1 MSEIPRAEYPRP
13 QFERDNWM
21 TLNGTWQFSFGEPVY
36 DRQIVVPFACET
48 ALSGIGDTGFHPVVW
63 YKRLFVLPEDMRGR
77 TVYLHFGAVDYSCRV
92 YVNGAFVGGHEGG
105 HVSFTL
111 DVTHA
116 LVVDGENT
124 IELRAEDDY
133 TDMEM
138 PRGKQFWERESR
150 SIFYSRTTG
159 IWQSVWLEAVN
170 QQHVKNCMI
179 TPLLDERAVRFE
191 WETTAA
197 PETQLEIDISFEGMP
212 AAHSVVNA
220 ALGSVTVPISQH
232 TLQKWNF
239 VEDLTWSPENPRL
252 FDVTLRLVCGDV
264 AHDTVRTYFGMRKV
278 SIENGV
284 FMLNNRPYYQRLVL
298 DQGYWPESL
307 LTAPTDEAFV
317 RDIELVKAMGFNGVR
332 KHQKVEDPRFLYH
345 ADRMGLLVWGEMAAA
360 YVYSRKSAMRNY
372 REWQEAVLRDY
383 NHPCIVAWT
392 PLNESWG
399 VQEILT
405 DPMQQAHAQ
414 ALYHMIH
421 SLDATRPVIDN
432 DGWEHTG
439 GDILSIHDY
448 TPDGKTLAA
457 HMANREAVLGMH
469 PGGRCV
475 FARGYGDQGQP
486 IMMTEFGGTRYAPGT
501 DVERSW
507 GYSDVQSQEA
517 FLDRYS
523 EQVAALYAS
532 PVVQGF
538 CYTQLTDIETEENGL
553 LFYDRRPKAPLEE
566 IRRRTMGEGC

>member
-1 MSEIPRAEYPRP
+1 MSKIPRAEYPRP
-13 QFERDNWM
+13 QFVRDNWM
-21 TLNGTWQFSFGEPVY
+21 TLNGTWQFSYDDPVY
-36 DRQIVVPFACET
+36 DKTIVVPYACET
-48 ALSGIGDTGFHPVVW
+48 ELSGIGDTGFHPVVW
-63 YKRLFVLPEDMRGR
+63 YKRTFMLPDAMRGKK
-77 TVYLHFGAVDYSCRV
+77 VLLHLGAVDYSCRV
-92 YVNGAFVGGHEGG
+92 YVNGSFIGSHEGG
-105 HVSFTL
+105 HVSFEFEI
-111 DVTHA
+111 THA
-116 LVVDGENT
+116 LISGEENT
-124 IELRAEDDY
+124 VELCARDDY
-133 TDMEM
+133 SDMEM

-159 IWQSVWLEAVN
+159 IWQTVWLEAVPN
-170 QQHVKNCMI
+170 QHIKSCMI

-191 WETTAA
+191 WEADCAA
-197 PETQLEIDISFEGMP
+197 DALFEIDIRFEGMK
-212 AAHSVVNA
+212 AAQSAVSA
-220 ALGSVTVPISQH
+220 GIGSVTLPISQH

-252 FDVTLRLVCGDV
+252 FDVTLRLIQYDDV
-264 AHDTVRTYFGMRKV
+264 QDAVETYFGMRKV
-278 SIENGV
+278 SVENGV

-317 RDIELVKAMGFNGVR
+317 RDIELVKTMGFNGVR

-372 REWQEAVLRDY
+372 QEWQEAVLRDY

-405 DPMQQAHAQ
+405 DSMQQAHAQ
-414 ALYHMIH
+414 ALYHMIK

-448 TPDGKTLAA
+448 SPDGETLAA
-457 HMANREAVLGMH
+457 HMRSRDAVLGMH
-469 PGGRCV
+469 PGGRSV
-475 FARGYGDQGQP
+475 FAKWHEDAGQP
-486 IMMTEFGGTRYAPGT
+486 VMMTEFGGTRYAPDT
-501 DVERSW
+501 DTERSW

-517 FLDRYS
+517 FLKRYG
-523 EQVAALYAS
+523 EQVDALLAS

-553 LFYDRRPKAPLEE
+553 LFYDRKPKAPLEE
-566 IRRRTMGEGC
+566 IRKRTLRT

>member
-1 MSEIPRAEYPRP
+1 MGIPRAEYPRP
-13 QFERDNWM
+13 QFVRSSWM
-21 TLNGTWQFSFGEPVY
+21 TLNGPWQFSYDEPVY
-36 DRQIVVPFACET
+36 DRTILVPFACET
-48 ALSGIGDTGFHPVVW
+48 TLSGIADTGFHPVVW
-63 YKRLFVLPEDMRGR
+63 YKRAFSLQEDMRGKQIL
-77 TVYLHFGAVDYSCRV
+77 LHFGAVDYICRV
-92 YVNGAFVGGHEGG
+92 YVNGVYVGEHEGG
-105 HVSFTL
+105 HVGFSF

-116 LVVDGENT
+116 LHENAENT
-124 IELRAEDDY
+124 VELCVRDDY

-159 IWQSVWLEAVN
+159 IWQSVWLEAV
-170 QQHVKNCMI
+170 HAEHISGFLI

-191 WETTAA
+191 FETTACA
-197 PETQLEIDISFEGMP
+197 SAQLKIEVSFEGV
-212 AAHSVVNA
+212 AAADVCVDA
-220 ALGSVTVPISQH
+220 RVGSVTLPIDQH
-232 TLQKWNF
+232 VLQKWNF
-239 VEDLTWSPENPRL
+239 IEDLTWSPENPRL
-252 FDVTLRLVCGDV
+252 FDVTLSLLVDGTV
-264 AHDTVRTYFGMRKV
+264 VDTAQTYFGMRKV
-278 SIENGV
+278 SVENGV

-360 YVYSRKSAMRNY
+360 YVYSRKSALRTY

-414 ALYHMIH
+414 ALYHMIR
-421 SLDATRPVIDN
+421 SLDTTRPVIDN
-432 DGWEHTG
+432 DGWEHTH
-439 GDILSIHDY
+439 GDLLTIHDY
-448 TPDGKTLAA
+448 SSEGSVLAA
-457 HMANREAVLGMH
+457 HVQSREALLATH

-475 FARGYGDQGQP
+475 FACGYRDQGQP
-486 IMMTEFGGTRYAPGT
+486 VLMTEFGGTRYAP
-501 DVERSW
+501 DSEVECSW
-507 GYSDVQSQEA
+507 GYSDAQSQAA
-517 FLDRYS
+517 FLNRYG
-523 EQVAALYAS
+523 EQVCALLDS
-532 PVVQGF
+532 PLVQGF

-553 LFYDRRPKAPLEE
+553 LFYDRSPKAPLEE
-566 IRRRTMGEGC
+566 ICKRTMGKTK